1 MMWIDTIF
9 LGAILVIVLAILY
22 AIKDGFNQVIAGLQ
36 ALHDQRSSERRDS
49 AS

>member
-36 ALHDQRSSERRDS
+36 TLHDQRSSERRD
-49 AS
+49 